1 MTGAKRVF
9 TLLLVA
15 LLLLGGAFGGG
26 VYYEMLK
33 RRAVEKQLDELKKKS
48 EASETVMGRRLSAS
62 RARTQLL
69 EAALGVEHENFGMA
83 FDRVIRAQSLARGMG
98 LSMDAEVEELNA
110 LIVQQKPEAFGK
122 LLNLAD
128 KLEPTPALALPA
140 NKKPAAAARP
150 GAPAAAGAAGAEAA
164 AAGGSATAAVQAPT
178 GDRDFQEGREALRQ
192 AKELLLSGSEWGE
205 IIKKLARSQV
215 LLDES
220 GFTELDDELS
230 AGIKA
235 AKSHEEARVRAAID
249 AALPR
254 LRTPAPAPAR

>member
-48 EASETVMGRRLSAS
+48 EVSEFNLGRRLAGVRG
-62 RARTQLL
+62 RAQAL
-69 EAALGVEHENFGMA
+69 EAALGVEHDNFGMA
-83 FDRVIRAQSLARGMG
+83 FDRVIRAQAMARAMG
-98 LSMDAEVEELNA
+98 ISVDAEVDELNG
-110 LIVQQKPEAFGK
+110 LLVQQKPEAFGK
-122 LLNLAD
+122 LLALAD
-128 KLEPTPALALPA
+128 KLEPTPSLGLPA
-140 NKKPAAAARP
+140 ARKPAPAKP
-150 GAPAAAGAAGAEAA
+150 GAPAAAGAEAA
-164 AAGGSATAAVQAPT
+164 AATGGAATAAAPAAAPT

-192 AKELLLSGSEWGE
+192 AKELLLSGPDWGE
-205 IIKKLARSQV
+205 IVKKLARAQV